1 MISLS
6 FSNPM
11 TIYQRAVDLM
21 EAELGDEIVAL
32 DVNGGTCFGF
42 NTVASSV
49 WRALAE
55 PRSFE
60 ALRDGLLQEYEVGRE
75 ECEAELAAL
84 LADLTGK
91 GLVRAV

>member
-1 MISLS
+1 M
-6 FSNPM
+6 P
-11 TIYQRAVDLM
+11 IYQRAVDLM

-42 NTVASSV
+42 NSVASSV

-60 ALRDGLLQEYEVGRE
+60 ELRDALIEEYEVGGE
-75 ECEAELAAL
+75 QCEAELTGL
-84 LADLTGK
+84 LADLTER
-91 GLVRAV
+91 GLIRRVSG

>member
-1 MISLS
+1 ML
-6 FSNPM
+6 
-11 TIYQRAVDLM
+11 YQRAVDLM

-42 NTVASSV
+42 NGVASSV

-55 PRSFE
+55 PTSFE
-60 ALRDGLLQEYEVGRE
+60 ALRDRLLGEYEVSPDQCTEELRE
-75 ECEAELAAL
+75 L

-91 GLVRAV
+91 GLVRASAG